1 LAEPEKPSSTEKNA
15 RVNERFTR
23 AVAEA
28 KKGLLLN
35 RVYLYH
41 AEIADSD
48 IVLTDP
54 IAVYLSFTET

>member
-1 LAEPEKPSSTEKNA
+1 MEKNA

-28 KKGLLLN
+28 KKGLLLD

-48 IVLTDP
+48 VVLTHP
-54 IAVYLSFTET
+54 IAVYLPFTET